1 MTSIMIASNLIEAAR
16 ASRSRRTRKFYEKR
30 TSGEDL
36 MAVYIVVRVFPRNPS
51 ASVIE
56 HTDAGA
62 HNVGIATT

>member
-1 MTSIMIASNLIEAAR
+1 
-16 ASRSRRTRKFYEKR
+16 
-30 TSGEDL
+30 